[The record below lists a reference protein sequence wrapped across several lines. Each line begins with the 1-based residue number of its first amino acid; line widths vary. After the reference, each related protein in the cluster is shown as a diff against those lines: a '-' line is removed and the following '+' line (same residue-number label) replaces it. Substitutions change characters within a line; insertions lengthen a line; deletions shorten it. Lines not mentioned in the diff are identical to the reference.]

1 MNSFSFIPS
10 PVHLDNLRRLGTYRT
25 DFSVIFPERAILICW
40 LRLIDKKRKN
50 GGKFRE
56 THIVINC
63 KFTHQQIFNQNPY
76 FLEFV
81 KVQLSSLVILVI
93 VKDYYSAQPDQF
105 TLITITV
112 VIDIPHD
119 FGQFYSPFIYYIMPQ
134 FPQRPNHCHHYH
146 DHHPI
151 ILTHW

>member
-1 MNSFSFIPS
+1 MLIAI
-10 PVHLDNLRRLGTYRT
+10 DRYKKWG
-25 DFSVIFPERAILICW
+25 IFRQ
-40 LRLIDKKRKN
+40 
-50 GGKFRE
+50 
-56 THIVINC
+56 TQVVINC

-112 VIDIPHD
+112 VINIPHS
-119 FGQFYSPFIYYIMPQ
+119 FGQFYSPFIYYIMLQ
-134 FPQRPNHCHHYH
+134 FLQRTNHCHHYH
-146 DHHPI
+146 DHHPNSLI
-151 ILTHW
+151 KRGGGGEGGGKKRLVYHKQPN